1 MVKVNFSDA
10 DKKSFLRIK
19 ECVKDIVDNTQNMT
33 EEKWNDE
40 GVQYVF
46 KDALVKL
53 AEACSNATDAV
64 KQLLGE
70 IDEDFADIDC
80 IIHYCI
86 DGWDGRSPNLDNY
99 DKQKEDPG
107 FVSLCITRCIP
118 ILLQKMNDVT
128 I

>member
-86 DGWDGRSPNLDNY
+86 DGGDGRSPNLDNY